1 MPDATLRLFTAV
13 EPPAAVKSLLLS
25 LRANIPGL
33 KWTRE
38 NALHLTLRFIGE
50 TPQAK
55 LAAVKTALASID
67 APCFSLNFNGLGLFE
82 RPHQTI
88 LWAGLKECPELAA
101 LKRGVDAALA
111 ASAGLAPDK
120 GSFSPHIT
128 LGRLK
133 GPAPEAL
140 RLFVRDHSHKVAAQ
154 FTATSFTLFS
164 SVLQPAGAVHSPECI
179 YPLRALSP
187 S

>member
-1 MPDATLRLFTAV
+1 MTVQTLRLFTAV

-38 NALHLTLRFIGE
+38 NGLHLTLRFMGE
-50 TPQAK
+50 TPQDK
-55 LAAVKTALASID
+55 LAAVKAALSSVN
-67 APCFSLNFNGLGLFE
+67 APCFSLKLSNLGLFE

-88 LWAGLKECPELAA
+88 LWAGLEMCPELAA

-133 GPAPEAL
+133 GPAPETL
-140 RLFVRDHSHKVAAQ
+140 RLFVRDHSSKVETQ
-154 FTATSFTLFS
+154 FAVTSFTLFS
-164 SVLQPAGAVHSPECI
+164 SVLQPAGAVHSPEGVF
-179 YPLRALSP
+179 PLRGAQ
-187 S
+187 